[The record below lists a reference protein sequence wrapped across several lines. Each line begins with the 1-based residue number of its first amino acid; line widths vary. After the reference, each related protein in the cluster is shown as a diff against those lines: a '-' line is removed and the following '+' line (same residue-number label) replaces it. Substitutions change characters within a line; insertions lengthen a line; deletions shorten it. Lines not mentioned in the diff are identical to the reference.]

1 MLLGVIADDLT
12 GATDVALMIS
22 RQGMK
27 TVQVIGVPSR
37 ADFGDAEAVV
47 VALKSRTIPATEA
60 VALSLAA
67 AKTLRSAG
75 AEQLLFKYCSTF
87 DSTDE
92 GNIGPVTE
100 ALLELVGSDL
110 TIGCPAFPAAGRSIY
125 QGHLFIGDMLLSD
138 SPMKDHPLTPMR
150 DANLVRVLQRQ
161 VRGRVGLIPLAI
173 VERGVEAIRDGL
185 RRAKAEGKRIVIVDA
200 IRDEHLRT
208 IGAACAD
215 MPLVTGGSGVA
226 MGLPDNFRAAARL
239 ALRAPPSTLAAPPG
253 KPVILAGSCSAAT
266 RNQVRRAIEAG
277 TPALQLDALAIA
289 AGAMTADQV
298 GAWVIENTAARP
310 VLVYSSADP
319 SVVRAVQDQLGAQR
333 AGALVEEL
341 LADVGRML
349 LANGFTR
356 FVIAGGET
364 SGAVVGALGVTALQI
379 GPEIDPGVPW
389 TRSIGAPDVALALK
403 SGNFGAP
410 DFFLKAWML
419 LAESATGP
427 SPSIPAGYHVSS
439 TR

>member
-1 MLLGVIADDLT
+1 MLLGAVADDLT
-12 GATDVALMIS
+12 GATDLALMIS

-37 ADFGDAEAVV
+37 EIDFGDAEAVV
-47 VALKSRTIPATEA
+47 VALKSRTIPASKA
-60 VALSLAA
+60 IALSLAA
-67 AKTLRSAG
+67 ANALRSAG

-100 ALLELVGSDL
+100 ALLNLVGSDL
-110 TIGCPAFPAAGRSIY
+110 TIACPAFPATGRSIY

-161 VRGRVGLIPLAI
+161 VEGRVGLIPLAI
-173 VERGVEAIRDGL
+173 VERGVEAIRDGF
-185 RRAKAEGKRIVIVDA
+185 RKAKAEGKRILIVDA
-200 IRDEHLRT
+200 IRDEHLRM

-215 MPLVTGGSGVA
+215 MPLITGGSGVA
-226 MGLPDNFRAAARL
+226 MGLPDNFRAAGKL
-239 ALRAPPSTLAAPPG
+239 ALRAPPSTLAAPIG
-253 KPVILAGSCSAAT
+253 KPVILAGSCSTAT
-266 RNQVRRAIEAG
+266 RGQVRAAIEAG

-289 AGAMTADQV
+289 AGTMTAEQV

-310 VLVYSSADP
+310 VVVYSSADP
-319 SVVRAVQDQLGAQR
+319 AVVRAVQDKLGAER
-333 AGALVEEL
+333 AGALVEKL

-349 LANGFTR
+349 LANGFAR
-356 FVIAGGET
+356 FLIAGGET

-410 DFFLKAWML
+410 DFFLKAWAL
-419 LAESATGP
+419 LA
-427 SPSIPAGYHVSS
+427 
-439 TR
+439 